1 MKKASAI
8 PAADATAP
16 KPRGRP
22 RSFDREQALERAM
35 DVFWSKGFEAASLT
49 DLTEAMGINPPSLY
63 AAFGDKEGL
72 FMEAVQR
79 YHTHSQE
86 GCPYGD
92 LPTAREAVES
102 LLTFAATMFKE
113 PGHPRGCMAVMAMMT
128 SSTSSPKLQELLFEQ
143 RNFAKGKLRERIQRG
158 VKEGDVP
165 PDADVNA
172 LTNLYSAVL
181 SGLSLQARD
190 GATRKA
196 LLAAVQAAM
205 QAWPSAHTKPARRKL
220 RAVA

>member
-1 MKKASAI
+1 
-8 PAADATAP
+8 
-16 KPRGRP
+16 
-22 RSFDREQALERAM
+22 
-35 DVFWSKGFEAASLT
+35 
-49 DLTEAMGINPPSLY
+49 
-63 AAFGDKEGL
+63 
-72 FMEAVQR
+72 
-79 YHTHSQE
+79 
-86 GCPYGD
+86 
-92 LPTAREAVES
+92 
-102 LLTFAATMFKE
+102 
-113 PGHPRGCMAVMAMMT
+113 MT

>member
-102 LLTFAATMFKE
+102 LLTFAATMFTE